1 MKATTYRG
9 HDIDRVLRERL
20 HMAGCYPLRA
30 QNGDGED
37 AGEIWFTPHL
47 NREFM
52 LEARVIDPIT
62 ANAALRRAGMEE
74 AF

>member
-1 MKATTYRG
+1 MKATTYHG
-9 HDIDRVLRERL
+9 HDIDQALRERL
-20 HMAGCYPLRA
+20 QMAGCYPLRA

-37 AGEIWFTPHL
+37 IGEIWFTPHL

-52 LEARVIDPIT
+52 LEARVIDPVT

>member
-1 MKATTYRG
+1 
-9 HDIDRVLRERL
+9 
-20 HMAGCYPLRA
+20 MAGCFPLRA
-30 QNGDGED
+30 QDGDEG
-37 AGEIWFTPHL
+37 GEIWYTPHL

-52 LEARVIDPIT
+52 LEARVSDPIT

>member
-1 MKATTYRG
+1 MRSG
-9 HDIDRVLRERL
+9 RDIDRTLRERL
-20 HMAGCYPLRA
+20 GMAGCFPLRA
-30 QNGDGED
+30 QDGDEG
-37 AGEIWFTPHL
+37 GEIWYTPHL

-52 LEARVIDPIT
+52 LEARVSDPIT

>member
-1 MKATTYRG
+1 MRRPQ
-9 HDIDRVLRERL
+9 DIDRALRERL
-20 HMAGCYPLRA
+20 GMAGCYPLR
-30 QNGDGED
+30 GEDGED
-37 AGEIWFTPHL
+37 GGEIWFTPHL

-52 LEARVIDPIT
+52 LEARVVDPIT

>member
-1 MKATTYRG
+1 MRTAR
-9 HDIDRVLRERL
+9 DIDRTLRERL
-20 HMAGCYPLRA
+20 QMAGCYPLRDED
-30 QNGDGED
+30 GDSG
-37 AGEIWFTPHL
+37 GQIWFTPHL

-52 LEARVIDPIT
+52 LEARVIDPVT

>member
-1 MKATTYRG
+1 MKRMR
-9 HDIDRVLRERL
+9 DIDRALRERL
-20 HMAGCYPLRA
+20 GMAGCYPLRL
-30 QNGDGED
+30 QDGDE

-47 NREFM
+47 NREFT
-52 LEARVIDPIT
+52 LEARVLDPIT

>member
-1 MKATTYRG
+1 MRRP
-9 HDIDRVLRERL
+9 HDIDFALRERL
-20 HMAGCYPLRA
+20 GMAGCYPLRG
-30 QNGDGED
+30 QDGDEG
-37 AGEIWFTPHL
+37 GEIWFTPHL